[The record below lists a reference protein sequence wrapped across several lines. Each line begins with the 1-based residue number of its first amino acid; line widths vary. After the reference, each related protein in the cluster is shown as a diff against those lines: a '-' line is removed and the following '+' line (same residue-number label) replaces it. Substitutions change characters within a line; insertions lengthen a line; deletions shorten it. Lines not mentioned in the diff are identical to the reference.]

1 MAMATWLQPLG
12 SRWSRRRRSVA
23 QRDAAEDSVSAPRPL
38 RTRRRSLPELDDV
51 GSRRCGVAMQ
61 MVFGCS
67 GRMRLVPSR
76 LACVRRTAAF
86 ETNFCAHWRAG
97 RIGGQCERQ
106 RRALQRLKPL
116 ARGRKRKHRSRCR
129 RPTHA
134 RRGSGFLA
142 GARRRPGGGAL
153 RVCGTTCAQ
162 SGARQRARAERE
174 HTARCATAAVT
185 WRGFGCHRRGVCILD
200 VVKAT
205 VKSHYEYV
213 R

>member
-1 MAMATWLQPLG
+1 MAMATRLQPLG
-12 SRWSRRRRSVA
+12 SRWRRRRRSVA
-23 QRDAAEDSVSAPRPL
+23 QRDAAEDSVSALRPL

-51 GSRRCGVAMQ
+51 VSRRCGVAMQ
-61 MVFGCS
+61 MVCSGARPS

-86 ETNFCAHWRAG
+86 EPNFCAHWRAA
-97 RIGGQCERQ
+97 RIAGQCERQ

-174 HTARCATAAVT
+174 HTAR
-185 WRGFGCHRRGVCILD
+185 
-200 VVKAT
+200 
-205 VKSHYEYV
+205 
-213 R
+213 